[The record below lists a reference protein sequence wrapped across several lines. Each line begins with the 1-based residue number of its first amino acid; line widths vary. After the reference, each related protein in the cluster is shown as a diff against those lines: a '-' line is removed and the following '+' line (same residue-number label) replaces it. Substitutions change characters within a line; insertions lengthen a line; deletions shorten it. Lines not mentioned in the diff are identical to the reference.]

1 MNPRPIPGRSCLSTL
16 STAGL
21 ARTFALALIVLWL
34 TQSRAEANQGEE
46 ERPHEPL
53 PNPLRLEHVLQ
64 FARSHRA
71 EITAAWAR
79 ARAAAQRPAIVAALD
94 DPMVSPS
101 LDHLPFR
108 FHGADFSLTVEQR
121 FPLSHV
127 RGNRRKAAEAEAM
140 RLRAESNRVSL
151 DVELDAA
158 NAYLMLNE
166 RRQMSLILEQ
176 QLALAGQLVTA
187 ANARYAGG
195 MGAQPDVLRS
205 EVEVSRLQSAARA
218 IRSEVRSAEAM
229 LNTSLARPTDAA
241 VPALQN
247 TVEETDP
254 EKWRELRDTTL
265 RNRPE
270 LAAGRS
276 EISRAQAEVSVMKSM
291 YSPMA
296 MVRTGPAY
304 SMTDGPGWMLMLGIS
319 VPIWRDRLRSGV
331 REMEAMVDMTRADLS
346 AMSRMIEGEAA
357 TARYRVLASRDRF
370 LALRDDVL
378 PRTRR
383 VIEPSIASYAAGT
396 LPLVSVIDAAQTL
409 WSVEAELIAAELELG
424 LAWARLNRAAATSE
438 RTPL

>member
-1 MNPRPIPGRSCLSTL
+1 
-16 STAGL
+16 
-21 ARTFALALIVLWL
+21 
-34 TQSRAEANQGEE
+34 
-46 ERPHEPL
+46 
-53 PNPLRLEHVLQ
+53 
-64 FARSHRA
+64 
-71 EITAAWAR
+71 
-79 ARAAAQRPAIVAALD
+79 
-94 DPMVSPS
+94 
-101 LDHLPFR
+101 
-108 FHGADFSLTVEQR
+108 
-121 FPLSHV
+121 
-127 RGNRRKAAEAEAM
+127 M
-140 RLRAESNRVSL
+140 RLRSESNRVSL

-158 NAYLMLNE
+158 NAFLMLNE
-166 RRQMSLILEQ
+166 RRQMTQILEK
-176 QLALAGQLVTA
+176 QLALADQLVTA

-195 MGAQPDVLRS
+195 MGAQPDVLRA

-229 LNTSLARPTDAA
+229 LNTSLARPADAT
-241 VPALQN
+241 VPALEN
-247 TVEETDP
+247 TVEATDP
-254 EKWRELRDTTL
+254 AQWREVRDSTL

-270 LAAGRS
+270 LSAGRS

-304 SMTDGPGWMLMLGIS
+304 TMTDGPGWMLMLGIS
-319 VPIWRDRLRSGV
+319 VPLWRDRLQSGV

-383 VIEPSIASYAAGT
+383 VIEPSIAGYASGT

-409 WSVEAELIAAELELG
+409 WSVEAELIAAQLELG
-424 LAWARLNRAAATSE
+424 LAWARLNRASATDG
-438 RTPL
+438 RTPP